1 MCRRFRLLLRGYSRR
16 LFSAFFQAGGLAG
29 AATQVIELR
38 AAGMGPADNLDFFR
52 ARRMDE
58 EGALYADAI
67 GRDAPHC
74 KVGVDAASPKPN
86 DSSLKD
92 LHALTVAF
100 HDATVD
106 TDGIAW
112 VHVWHLVFELLVFE
126 VIAQDS

>member
-1 MCRRFRLLLRGYSRR
+1 MYQPFRLLLRGYSR
-16 LFSAFFQAGGLAG
+16 LLYSPFLQAGGLAG

-74 KVGVDAASPKPN
+74 KVGVDAASAKPN
-86 DSSLKD
+86 DGSLKD

-100 HDATVD
+100 DDATMD
-106 TDGIAW
+106 TDGIAG
-112 VHVWHLVFELLVFE
+112 VHLRHLALELLVLK
-126 VIAQDS
+126 